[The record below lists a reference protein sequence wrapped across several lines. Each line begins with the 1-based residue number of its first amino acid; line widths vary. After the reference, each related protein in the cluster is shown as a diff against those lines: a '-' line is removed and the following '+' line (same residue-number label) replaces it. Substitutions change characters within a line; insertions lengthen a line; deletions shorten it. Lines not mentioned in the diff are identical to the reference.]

1 MERIEQMI
9 HSQDQAMV
17 LSGLKE
23 LVEVLITAGRMP
35 DVPRFHVNELR
46 LDRVAERVR
55 AALAQRRRN
64 GLYPSDVPR
73 VDEWLTELLLR
84 GHFVPPL
91 TWEERARELL
101 AIVLRF
107 GSTYPALVGTVGVKG
122 TPEAE
127 LAFGKEWTTQLADLP
142 LEIERPDA
150 QFAAS
155 EALAKLL
162 EMDAGIRDRVLASMM
177 AWPDDPTLLRIALH
191 AISHLPLSSKKA
203 FMVRALAIPELHNTL
218 AHKLVEWAT
227 FDDVDAADKRWLE
240 SIKSSLDPDFVG
252 KPDPIEQ
259 ARFGS

>member
-9 HSQDQAMV
+9 HSQDQATV
-17 LSGLKE
+17 LNALKE
-23 LVEVLITAGRMP
+23 LADVLITEGRVP
-35 DVPRFHVNELR
+35 DVPRFHVSELR

-64 GLYPSDVPR
+64 GQYPPDVPR

-101 AIVLRF
+101 DIMLRF

-122 TPEAE
+122 KPDAE
-127 LAFGKEWTTQLADLP
+127 LAFGDEWTTRLADLP
-142 LEIERPDA
+142 LGIERPDA

-155 EALAKLL
+155 EGLAKLL
-162 EMDAGIRDRVLASMM
+162 QMDAGIRDRVLASMM

-191 AISHLPLSSKKA
+191 AISHLPLSFKKP
-203 FMVRALAIPELHNTL
+203 FIVRALAIPELHNTL
-218 AHKLVEWAT
+218 AHKLVDWAT
-227 FDDVDAADKRWLE
+227 FDDTDVADKRWLE
-240 SIKSSLDPDFVG
+240 SIESSLDPDVVR

-259 ARFGS
+259 AGFGS